1 MNSIKTP
8 HTSINRLGL
17 ALVLLVLVLL
27 PIASPVLSNNVVT
40 NALSSGDKTLL
51 IKRLVVVQLDED
63 GKPVLNVT
71 VLNKVLN
78 LTANASVSSAR
89 CNATT
94 NTTAKLNVSVQNIY
108 VLNKTN
114 EKMVFAKITLY
125 NTTYNYSFYVLAY
138 WVHHS
143 SYNITIVT
151 RILTDP
157 QTGNFTIFSTLV
169 NVEPREKHPVADI
182 ILVSNNTTLSQ
193 YYKVLAKTLE
203 KVGPKD
209 NDTKA
214 IWPKAA
220 EDLEHLS
227 KLVEKHLG
235 QWDEQRAKGIALVM
249 DFDAGCCFKAI
260 AELLLCITVRE
271 VLIEYCPLCIQ
282 LIPCISAC
290 TTIFTVWTCLIC
302 LGYSLFSCAVC
313 AAGIY
318 DCATIANNVLT
329 CCR

>member
-89 CNATT
+89 CNATA

-114 EKMVFAKITLY
+114 EKMVFAKIALY

-182 ILVSNNTTLSQ
+182 ILVSNDTTLSQ

-235 QWDEQRAKGIALVM
+235 QWDKQRAKGIALVM
-249 DFDAGCCFKAI
+249 DFDAGCCFRGI
-260 AELLLCITVRE
+260 ISLIMCIKDSPS
-271 VLIEYCPLCIQ
+271 LIRICPLCAQVITC
-282 LIPCISAC
+282 IPAC
-290 TTIFTVWTCLIC
+290 TTVFTVWTCILCI
-302 LGYSLFSCAVC
+302 GTGLFAC
-313 AAGIY
+313 AA
-318 DCATIANNVLT
+318 CAYGVYSCVSAANDVLN